1 MATGACTPA
10 LRAGSA
16 PLPLTPRQREIIGL
30 VATGFTNR
38 EIAERLYMSIRTVEG
53 HLLRS
58 CRRVGVNSREE
69 LASLL
74 DGFGFAPE

>member
-1 MATGACTPA
+1 
-10 LRAGSA
+10 
-16 PLPLTPRQREIIGL
+16 
-30 VATGFTNR
+30 
-38 EIAERLYMSIRTVEG
+38 MSTRTVEG

-69 LASLL
+69 LASLF